1 MTISLDKSIYSKD
14 AIYKSIKVWNEYL
27 YTPSISES
35 KKTVDITLAKDDIEQ
50 KIINEFLNYVLDMT
64 SSVEL
69 A

>member
-14 AIYKSIKVWNEYL
+14 AIYKSIEVWNEYL
-27 YTPSISES
+27 CNPSISENT
-35 KKTVDITLAKDDIEQ
+35 KIIDITLTKSDIEQ